1 MFNDLMVKAY
11 GEEYPLGDLAT
22 TVVQGS
28 NSLLI
33 KVFDESVKEEVYKSL
48 TRSEYELS
56 ATSEGPDIRV
66 KLGTSRKEHVQTGLS
81 KVKELSQQFKQE
93 ARTARHKIM
102 EQVKKLKKVLPEDE
116 TKVLENE
123 IADQM
128 KKADDRANQTCS
140 AKEADI
146 QKV

>member
-1 MFNDLMVKAY
+1 MKAY

-33 KVFDESVKEEVYKSL
+33 KVFDEGVKEEVFKSL

-56 ATSEGPDIRV
+56 ASSEGPDIRV
-66 KLGTSRKEHVQTGLS
+66 KLGTSRKEHVQAGLA
-81 KVKELSQQFKQE
+81 KVKDLSQQFKKE
-93 ARTARHKIM
+93 LRDARHKIM

-116 TKVLENE
+116 VKVIEAE
-123 IADQM
+123 IGDRM
-128 KKADDRANQTCS
+128 KKADDLGNQTCS

-146 QKV
+146 